1 MIDKIKLIENLQKR
15 GYEVIS
21 LATGAEAAAWLEE
34 HIQDTTVGIGGC
46 WTAHQLELDK
56 VLGKKNEVFWHWLPE
71 HVEKYGS
78 QNAVRD
84 KAATAEVYICS
95 ANAMTMGGEM
105 VNIDGT
111 GNRLASLAYGHKHQ
125 YLVVGMNKVCE
136 DLEKAIHRVRY
147 VAAPLNSKRLG
158 AKTPCADGVTCYE
171 CGSPACPCRATLISH
186 FPMNGMPATILLI
199 DEALGL

>member
-1 MIDKIKLIENLQKR
+1 MFDKAVVIENLQKR

-46 WTAHQLELDK
+46 WTAKQLELDK

-84 KAATAEVYICS
+84 KAAAAEVYICS
-95 ANAMTMGGEM
+95 ANAMTVGGEM

-136 DLEKAIHRVRY
+136 DLEKAIWRVRN
-147 VAAPLNSKRLG
+147 VAAPLNAKRLG
-158 AKTPCADGVTCYE
+158 GKTPCADGKQCYN
-171 CGSPACPCRATLISH
+171 CGSTACICRATLISH